1 MMLYRTSIKLPPRP
15 SECIIFAMVVG
26 FLFSWEDWA
35 DALWNQCDGPAG
47 VHQHLV
53 FRRLPTI
60 SSEMS
65 LKRKTALTEPIC
77 DRAVCW
83 NIPVPTDPRQRLRGW
98 GRRWAKLR
106 GRLLETRF
114 EHAWT
119 QVGLPRDRVDV
130 LMYEPPEAVSDVAY
144 RFAKAHAS
152 RVWGPDDR
160 ATEPVTLPVVYSFGG
175 TVHQWR
181 ALPPPP
187 SSAKVLTLVAV
198 SSGAASIPGHMA
210 RMNFYERLQS
220 EGLPLELFG
229 RGLPTRLDSRGPV
242 VCKSNALIPARFCL
256 VIENSDTDDRYVSEK
271 LWDALVA
278 WCVPIYFGSRA
289 LDRLIPPESF
299 IRLPT
304 LDNEGLKVVRAALAD
319 PEQYSRRLDA
329 IAEARQRALGPL
341 RMVEFLAQRIPVH
354 GQAEMGGQRVC

>member
-1 MMLYRTSIKLPPRP
+1 
-15 SECIIFAMVVG
+15 
-26 FLFSWEDWA
+26 
-35 DALWNQCDGPAG
+35 
-47 VHQHLV
+47 
-53 FRRLPTI
+53 
-60 SSEMS
+60 
-65 LKRKTALTEPIC
+65 
-77 DRAVCW
+77 
-83 NIPVPTDPRQRLRGW
+83 
-98 GRRWAKLR
+98 
-106 GRLLETRF
+106 
-114 EHAWT
+114 
-119 QVGLPRDRVDV
+119 
-130 LMYEPPEAVSDVAY
+130 
-144 RFAKAHAS
+144 
-152 RVWGPDDR
+152 
-160 ATEPVTLPVVYSFGG
+160 
-175 TVHQWR
+175 VHQWR